1 MKGTACENGMSRSV
15 HYSITKLCPSNPKP
29 HPLHVFTC
37 TIYTPVECPS
47 TGGPHTR
54 EWVLTDIADS
64 TQLGTRERGRAKVVK
79 NQATHTATVTGDGRR
94 EKSERRVWEAERR
107 AMEAERRAM
116 KAERRAREIE
126 EASKRVD
133 GSRILELQTGM

>member
-1 MKGTACENGMSRSV
+1 MSLQPQASPPACV
-15 HYSITKLCPSNPKP
+15 H
-29 HPLHVFTC
+29 LHY
-37 TIYTPVECPS
+37 YTPVECPS

-64 TQLGTRERGRAKVVK
+64 TQLGTRERVRAKVVK
-79 NQATHTATVTGDGRR
+79 NQATRTATGDGRR
-94 EKSERRVWEAERR
+94 EESERRGWEAERR

-116 KAERRAREIE
+116 EAERRAREIE